1 MADLARLNDVIAA
14 EAEAL
19 GFELVRVRLT
29 GSGEER
35 TLQIMAED
43 PATGQM
49 IMDQCATL
57 SRAISARIDEIE
69 EGGEELIE
77 GAYLLEVG
85 SPGIDRPLTRAK
97 DYANWAGHEARIVMD
112 KAWEGQRVRKGILE
126 GIHPERGI
134 EMVHVRDEDGV
145 MHFLPLDQV
154 HSAQLVLTDKLIAAT
169 QPLDMS
175 GAEEIVETTE
185 EEKADD

>member
-1 MADLARLNDVIAA
+1 MADLARLNDVIAV

-49 IMDQCATL
+49 IVDQCATL

-69 EGGEELIE
+69 EGGEELVE
-77 GAYLLEVG
+77 GAYLLEVS
-85 SPGIDRPLTRAK
+85 SPGIDRPLTRPK
-97 DYANWAGHEARIVMD
+97 DYTNWAGHEARIVMD
-112 KAWEGQRVRKGILE
+112 KAWQGERVRKGTLE
-126 GIHPERGI
+126 GLHPERGI
-134 EMVHVRDEDGV
+134 DMVHIKDGDGV
-145 MHFLPLDQV
+145 MHLLPLDQI
-154 HSAQLVLTDKLIAAT
+154 HSAQLVLTDRLIAAT

-175 GAEEIVETTE
+175 GADEFVQTTE